1 MRNRLKNL
9 PVLKSFKTFFLGIY
23 TIITSP
29 TFLILSLVGN
39 LAICVI
45 SIIFY
50 YVEVDTNPKIIS
62 YMDALWW
69 GFATA
74 TTTGYGDITPVT
86 ILGKVISIF
95 LMLTGLALFG
105 MFTALFAE
113 VILAR
118 PTKNKV

>member
-1 MRNRLKNL
+1 MKNSL
-9 PVLKSFKTFFLGIY
+9 ENTPVLASFKTFFTSIF
-23 TIITSP
+23 IIIKSP

-39 LAICVI
+39 LAICLI
-45 SIIFY
+45 SIVFY
-50 YVEVDTNPKIIS
+50 QVEFAANPQITS

-86 ILGKVISIF
+86 TIGKFISIF

-113 VILAR
+113 VILTR
-118 PTKNKV
+118 EQK

>member
-1 MRNRLKNL
+1 MKNRLAQT
-9 PVLKSFKTFFLGIY
+9 PVLASFKTFFIGIY
-23 TIITSP
+23 IIVKSP

-39 LAICVI
+39 LAICLI
-45 SIIFY
+45 SIVFY
-50 YVEVDTNPKIIS
+50 HVEVVSNPQIS
-62 YMDALWW
+62 GYMDALWW

-86 ILGKVISIF
+86 VLGKVISIF

-113 VILAR
+113 VILTR
-118 PTKNKV
+118 NEK